1 MKKNIYNKMLVLT
14 IVILFIFLSAI
25 PSVNSNANNK
35 PNTKN
40 NSEFEIYSKT
50 LEFSSPQIKDN
61 KDSVSI
67 IIDEAPYYTQSTG
80 KPMLPYTSFVLTFP
94 LGTNIENI
102 DISYSNPKKICLNK
116 PVKIAPSL
124 NWYNTKN
131 IPDDKIITLTNS
143 ISKTPWISYQLGG
156 GIDKG
161 EHVTFLSFHVYP
173 VCYDSKNLFVEFI
186 NKIDINFIYKT
197 SQSLFLEDKYS
208 FVIISPSNFMSPLE
222 KLANHKSENGL
233 TTKLVSLDHIYNGEF
248 FPAEG
253 YDEPEKIKYF
263 IKNAVEQWGT
273 EYILLIGS
281 IYNLPMRTALFD
293 DMELLTDLYYADL
306 YFEDGSFCDWDSNGN
321 HIYGEYWYNDEKDNV
336 DLYSD
341 VYLGRIPCMNILD
354 VYIAVNKII
363 KYESKPLMPHDKWW
377 DKIILLGGDTFPG
390 WGVYEGEV
398 TNQCIAEAL
407 PEFNHVKLWTSEGT
421 FTPKNI
427 NEEVNKGARFLE
439 YSGHGYE
446 FGMGT
451 SPPNEQNRI
460 QYYTRN
466 LLNLHNSHKLPVV
479 FFDAC
484 LTAKLDYVLGD
495 LLKLY
500 GFLNIPLP
508 VYAWYWV
515 KKIGGG
521 AIATIGATEV
531 AFSYVDANGPIGGAG
546 YLSLH
551 FFEGYHSCKTVSEML
566 VYSQNDYLNNLWKDH
581 WTIEQFTLLGD
592 PTLKVGGI
600 SE

>member
-1 MKKNIYNKMLVLT
+1 MKKNIFNKMIVLT

-25 PSVNSNANNK
+25 PSVNSNAISK
-35 PNTKN
+35 PNSN
-40 NSEFEIYSKT
+40 NNAEFEIYSKT
-50 LEFSSPQIKDN
+50 INFSSPKLEES
-61 KDSVSI
+61 KDSITI
-67 IIDEAPYYTQSTG
+67 IVDEASKYTQSTG
-80 KPMLPYTSFVLTFP
+80 KPMLPYTTYVLTFP
-94 LGTNIENI
+94 LGTNIETI
-102 DISYSNPKKICLNK
+102 DISYSDPELIILDK
-116 PVKIAPSL
+116 PVKLAPPL
-124 NWYNTKN
+124 NWYNFKN
-131 IPDDKIITLTNS
+131 LPNDNLITSTNKNFQIPFC
-143 ISKTPWISYQLGG
+143 SYQLGG
-156 GIDKG
+156 GIENG
-161 EHVTFLSFHVYP
+161 EHVTFLSFQIFP
-173 VCYDSKNLFVEFI
+173 VNYDSINLVIKYI
-186 NKIDINFIYKT
+186 NQIDINIKYKK
-197 SQSLFLEDKYS
+197 SQPIFLEDTYS
-208 FVIISPSNFMSPLE
+208 LVIISSSNFLSPLQ
-222 KLANHKSENGL
+222 KLADHKAENGL
-233 TTKLVSLDHIYNGEF
+233 TTKLVSLDQIYNGEY

-253 YDEPEKIKYF
+253 YDEAEKIKYF
-263 IKNAVEQWGT
+263 IKNSVEQWGT
-273 EYILLIGS
+273 DYILLIGS
-281 IYNLPMRTALFD
+281 IYNLPMRIALFG
-293 DMELLTDLYYADL
+293 DMKLLTDMYYADL

-321 HIYGEYWYNDEKDNV
+321 HIYGEYWHNDEKDIV
-336 DLYSD
+336 DLYAD
-341 VYLGRIPCMNILD
+341 VYLGRIPCNNIID
-354 VYIAVNKII
+354 VNIAVNKII
-363 KYESKPLMPHDKWW
+363 KYESQPHDDWW

-398 TNQCIAEAL
+398 TNNCIAEAL
-407 PEFNHVKLWTSEGT
+407 PDFNHVKLWTSKGT
-421 FTPKNI
+421 FTPEKI

-451 SPPNEQNRI
+451 SPPNDQNRI
-460 QYYTRN
+460 NYYTRN
-466 LLNLHNSHKLPVV
+466 LLSLHNSHKLPVV

-484 LTAKLDYVLGD
+484 LTAKLDYVFGD
-495 LLKLY
+495 LLGLY

-531 AFSYVDANGPIGGAG
+531 AFSYVDSNGPNGGAG

-551 FFEGYHSCKTVSEML
+551 FFEGYSSCKTVSEML

>member
-1 MKKNIYNKMLVLT
+1 MIKTPYKKMTVLI
-14 IVILFIFLSAI
+14 IVFLFICLSAI
-25 PSVNSNANNK
+25 PSVNSNANDKQNFNK
-35 PNTKN
+35 
-40 NSEFEIYSKT
+40 NSEYEAYSKT
-50 LEFSSPQIKDN
+50 LKFSTPELKINQDFTT
-61 KDSVSI
+61 I
-67 IIDEAPYYTQSTG
+67 IVDEAPYYTQSTG
-80 KPMLPYTSFVLTFP
+80 EPRLPYTTFVLTFP
-94 LGTNIENI
+94 LGTTIENI
-102 DISYSNPKKICLNK
+102 DITYSNPQQINLNK
-116 PVKIAPSL
+116 PVKNAPSL
-124 NWYNTKN
+124 NWYNNKKT
-131 IPDDKIITLTNS
+131 PDDNLITFTDTKFIL
-143 ISKTPWISYQLGG
+143 PWCSYQLGG

-173 VCYDSKNLFVEFI
+173 VNYDTENLVIEYI
-186 NKIDINFIYKT
+186 NQIGINFNYKK
-197 SQSLFLEDKYS
+197 SQPLSLEDTYS
-208 FVIISPSNFMSPLE
+208 FLIISPSNFISPLE
-222 KLANHKSENGL
+222 KLATHKSENGL
-233 TTKLVSLDHIYNGEF
+233 TTKLVSLDQIYNGEF
-248 FPAEG
+248 FPNEG
-253 YDEPEKIKYF
+253 YDEPEQIKYF

-273 EYILLIGS
+273 NYVLLIGS
-281 IYNLPMRTALFD
+281 IYKLPMRIALFG
-293 DMELLTDLYYADL
+293 DMKLLTDLYYADL
-306 YFEDGSFCDWDSNGN
+306 YFEDGSFCNWDSNGN
-321 HIYGEYWYNDEKDNV
+321 HIFGEYWYNDEKDYV

-341 VYLGRIPCMNILD
+341 VYLGRIPCNNIFD

-363 KYESKPLMPHDKWW
+363 KYESKSHDEWW

-390 WGVYEGEV
+390 WGSYEGEV
-398 TNQCIAEAL
+398 TNKCIMEAL
-407 PEFNHVKLWTSEGT
+407 PEFDHVKLWTSEGT
-421 FTPKNI
+421 FTPENI
-427 NEEVNKGARFLE
+427 NEEVNKGARFLG

-451 SPPNEQNRI
+451 SPPNDPNRI
-460 QYYTRN
+460 EYYTRN

-508 VYAWYWV
+508 VYAYYWV

-521 AIATIGATEV
+521 AIATIGATEI
-531 AFSYVDANGPIGGAG
+531 AFSYVDAHGPNGGAG

-566 VYSQNDYLNNLWKDH
+566 VYSQNYYLNTLWKDH

>member
-1 MKKNIYNKMLVLT
+1 MKKNIYSKMIVLA
-14 IVILFIFLSAI
+14 IIILIFFLSAI

-35 PNTKN
+35 TDM
-40 NSEFEIYSKT
+40 NSNPDFRFYSKT
-50 LEFSSPQIKDN
+50 IKFSSPKLEDS
-61 KDSVSI
+61 KDSIKI
-67 IIDEAPYYTQSTG
+67 IVDEASYYTQSTG
-80 KPMLPYTSFVLTFP
+80 KPMLPYTTFVLTFP

-102 DISYSNPKKICLNK
+102 EISYSNPKQIQLDK
-116 PVKIAPSL
+116 PVKLAPSL
-124 NWYNTKN
+124 NWYQTRNTPN
-131 IPDDKIITLTNS
+131 DKLITLTN
-143 ISKTPWISYQLGG
+143 TNFELPWYSYQLGG

-173 VCYDSKNLFVEFI
+173 VNYDSENLVIEYI
-186 NKIDINFIYKT
+186 NQVDIDVKYKT
-197 SQSLFLEDKYS
+197 SQLLFQEDIYSL
-208 FVIISPSNFMSPLE
+208 VIISPSNFIPPLQ
-222 KLANHKSENGL
+222 KLADHKVENGL
-233 TTKLVSLDHIYNGEF
+233 TTKLVSVDHIFNGEY

-273 EYILLIGS
+273 DYILLIGS
-281 IYNLPMRTALFD
+281 IYNLPMRIAPFGN
-293 DMELLTDLYYADL
+293 MKLLTDLYYADL
-306 YFEDGSFCDWDSNGN
+306 YFGDGSFCDWDSNGN
-321 HIYGEYWYNDEKDNV
+321 HIYGEYWYNDEKDIV

-341 VYLGRIPCMNILD
+341 IYLGRIPCKNILD
-354 VYIAVNKII
+354 VKIAVNKII
-363 KYESKPLMPHDKWW
+363 KYESKPIMPHDDWW

-398 TNQCIAEAL
+398 TNNCIAEAL
-407 PEFNHVKLWTSEGT
+407 PEFEHVKLWTSEGT
-421 FTPKNI
+421 FTPEKI
-427 NEEVNKGARFLE
+427 NEEVSKGARFLE

-451 SPPNEQNRI
+451 SPPNDQNRI
-460 QYYTRN
+460 NYYTYN
-466 LLNLHNSHKLPVV
+466 LLGLDNSHRLPVV

-484 LTAKLDYVLGD
+484 LTAKLDFVLGD
-495 LLKLY
+495 LLGLY

-508 VYAWYWV
+508 VYAWYWM

-521 AIATIGATEV
+521 AIATIGATEI
-531 AFSYVDANGPIGGAG
+531 AFSFVDGNGPNGGAG

-551 FFEGYHSCKTVSEML
+551 FFEGYDNCKTVSEML